1 MDDQQVCTAWHLTN
15 GNSVVTYLNADDLE
29 RMLKY
34 AGDGTVIHLNMDAH
48 KSTYINWSNVA
59 YIEVIEP

>member
-1 MDDQQVCTAWHLTN
+1 MQFTT
-15 GNSVVTYLNADDLE
+15 
-29 RMLKY
+29 K
-34 AGDGTVIHLNMDAH
+34 IHLKMDAH